1 MKFIK
6 KYLDKFKKSSK
17 KEKTILITGGTG
29 SLGQA
34 LIKRLKQS
42 HKIIVYSRDEG
53 KQALIFGD
61 NPEIICVIGDI
72 RDYDKLNVTL
82 KRHKVDHIIHTA
94 ALKRIDDMEIHPDEC
109 VKTNIAGS
117 ENVARAALENNV
129 KKCILVSTD
138 KACKPVNVYGSSKFI
153 AERIF
158 TNYDFYSTSTIFSS
172 VRYGNVIASRGSFIP
187 LWLDM
192 IKKEQ
197 TLKVTHGD
205 MTRFLFTL
213 DDAVDAVL
221 GALKHSLGGE
231 VFVPQ
236 IKSYN
241 LMHCIRALEKIA
253 KIKKRA
259 SKEMVGLRPG
269 EKLHEDM
276 LAKTELD
283 FTYEV
288 PDINLLQIRP
298 QYTNKTYQTDFQKYD
313 GPEFNSALW
322 VTEDTRTDR
331 KELIALIKKG
341 LKC

>member
-1 MKFIK
+1 MKN
-6 KYLDKFKKSSK
+6 
-17 KEKTILITGGTG
+17 KTILITGGTG
-29 SLGQA
+29 SLGKA
-34 LIKRLKQS
+34 LIKRLKQAN
-42 HKIIVYSRDEG
+42 KIIVYSRDEG

-61 NPEIICVIGDI
+61 NPEIIRVIGDV

-82 KRHKVDHIIHTA
+82 QRHKVDHIIHTA
-94 ALKRIDDMEIHPDEC
+94 ALKRIDDMEFYPDEC
-109 VKTNIAGS
+109 VKTNIQGS
-117 ENVARAALENNV
+117 ENVARAALENNI

-138 KACKPVNVYGSSKFI
+138 KACQPVNVYGSSKFI

-158 TNYDFYSTSTIFSS
+158 TNYDYNSNTTIFAS

-187 LWLDM
+187 LWIDL
-192 IKKEQ
+192 INNNQ
-197 TLKVTHGD
+197 VLKVTSNE

-213 DDAVDAVL
+213 EDAVDAVL
-221 GALKHSLGGE
+221 GALNNALGGE

-236 IKSYN
+236 INSYT
-241 LMHCIRALEKIA
+241 LPTCIKALQSILNKNAKTKIT
-253 KIKKRA
+253 
-259 SKEMVGLRPG
+259 GLRPG

-288 PDINLLQIRP
+288 PGINLLQIRP
-298 QYTNKTYQTDFQKYD
+298 QYTNKTYQNWNKYQ

-322 VTEDTRTDR
+322 VKEDINEVI
-331 KELIALIKKG
+331 ELINKG

>member
-1 MKFIK
+1 M
-6 KYLDKFKKSSK
+6 
-17 KEKTILITGGTG
+17 
-29 SLGQA
+29 GQA
-34 LIKRLKQS
+34 LIKRLKHS
-42 HKIIVYSRDEG
+42 NKIIVYSRDEG

-82 KRHKVDHIIHTA
+82 KRHKVDYIIHTA
-94 ALKRIDDMEIHPDEC
+94 ALKRIDDMEFHPDEC

-138 KACKPVNVYGSSKFI
+138 KACQPVNVYGSSKFI

-192 IKKEQ
+192 IKKGK
-197 TLKVTHGD
+197 TLRVTSED

-213 DDAVDAVL
+213 DDAVEAVL
-221 GALKHSLGGE
+221 GALDNSLGGE

-236 IKSYN
+236 INSYT
-241 LMHCIRALEKIA
+241 LPSCIKALENILSVKCKTI
-253 KIKKRA
+253 IT
-259 SKEMVGLRPG
+259 GLRPG

-283 FTYEV
+283 FTFEV
-288 PDINLLQIRP
+288 PGINLLQIRP
-298 QYTNKTYQTDFQKYD
+298 QYTKKTYQDWKLYN
-313 GPEFNSALW
+313 GPEFNSALY
-322 VTEDTRTDR
+322 VSEDNTEL
-331 KELIALIKKG
+331 KELITKG